1 MTAGMEAMMNRQ
13 SEKITALYCR
23 LGHMHGDMDD
33 FAARNQMEIL
43 SEYAKKHGLE
53 NPEFFCD
60 WGFNGSSAK
69 WPQYQRMLQRIR
81 DGKVSALVVRNLNR
95 LGRDYSA
102 TTDQFENILSQYGV
116 VFHSVQDGIGIPEV
130 MKQLHD
136 YRAILDAF
144 RSHQRSRKGGCR

>member
-1 MTAGMEAMMNRQ
+1 MEAMMNRQ

-23 LGHMHGDMDD
+23 LGRMHGDVDD

-60 WGFNGSSAK
+60 WGFSGDPAK
-69 WPQYQRMLQRIR
+69 WPQYQHMLQRIR

-102 TTDQFENILSQYGV
+102 TMDLFETILPQHGV
-116 VFHSVQDGIGIPEV
+116 VFHCVQDGVGVPEV
-130 MKQLHD
+130 LRE
-136 YRAILDAF
+136 YRALLIAF
-144 RSHQRSRKGGCR
+144 RSRQRSRKGGCR

>member
-1 MTAGMEAMMNRQ
+1 MNRQ

-23 LGHMHGDMDD
+23 LGRMHGDVDD

-60 WGFNGSSAK
+60 LGFNGDPAK
-69 WPQYQRMLQRIR
+69 WPQYQHMLQRIR

-95 LGRDYSA
+95 LGRDYPPVIDLLE
-102 TTDQFENILSQYGV
+102 TILPQHGV
-116 VFHSVQDGIGIPEV
+116 VFHSVQDGVGIPGVIREYPA
-130 MKQLHD
+130 L
-136 YRAILDAF
+136 LTAF
-144 RSHQRSRKGGCR
+144 SSRQRSRKGGCR